1 MFLGRDMKRLVGF
14 INKDVALEPELQLVK
29 DSVHRVI
36 EKSLEGVR
44 DLDTRGWNEIRFWLR
59 SHQRDKPDGKP
70 FRKYYVKTKDYAN
83 VLSTIES
90 RNRANFWKSRSLIGC
105 QFSPRKKMRPISGC
119 DGSNFWVYNVIKIC
133 GFWRVEEKKVR
144 KRQIQI

>member
-1 MFLGRDMKRLVGF
+1 MKNISCRLSLYLTTLPQGLTHPVWRGGLGGAPAGRPPM
-14 INKDVALEPELQLVK
+14 
-29 DSVHRVI
+29 
-36 EKSLEGVR
+36 
-44 DLDTRGWNEIRFWLR
+44 
-59 SHQRDKPDGKP
+59 
-70 FRKYYVKTKDYAN
+70 
-83 VLSTIES
+83 STIES

-105 QFSPRKKMRPISGC
+105 QFAPRKKMRPISGC